1 MGFQFSLATVLRFRE
16 SVEKREELNLQKVLV
31 EIATTRRTI
40 EKLTAHIEA
49 LQKARNEAMQ
59 KSIAALHLQS
69 MLNETN
75 TAIARRKALIQ
86 SLDALEQKRRAQM
99 DVYQLA
105 HRNRQMLSDMS
116 IRQRDA
122 YDQERARAEQKFL
135 DDIFAA
141 RLQRS

>member
-99 DVYQLA
+99 DVYQVA

>member
-99 DVYQLA
+99 DLYQLA
-105 HRNRQMLSDMS
+105 HRNRQMLSDM
-116 IRQRDA
+116 
-122 YDQERARAEQKFL
+122 
-135 DDIFAA
+135 
-141 RLQRS
+141 